1 MFGIHTGSI
10 YPEIIN
16 LVKELSSKSRRLN
29 SEAFTCH
36 NELWYALSRL
46 KKELIYYLDYVIEQ
60 KGRKRSDILSSTEHG
75 IENDIEKILIH
86 IECRINHYR
95 MGILEFMEY
104 NRETEYAV
112 LEKEEMKQAVGQY
125 NQYIKTFSRNMQDNR
140 INGFLY
146 EKLTIREN

>member
-1 MFGIHTGSI
+1 M
-10 YPEIIN
+10 
-16 LVKELSSKSRRLN
+16 
-29 SEAFTCH
+29 
-36 NELWYALSRL
+36 
-46 KKELIYYLDYVIEQ
+46 IYYLDYVIEQ

-140 INGFLY
+140 INGFSY